1 MVIIQ
6 LSTNEQTMD
15 HRKSTKRSR
24 SEDAMKANAGDI
36 DNLSLVNTEPLF
48 PIPGMMFDMSD
59 SETLISC
66 DLRRGFHYG
75 IWKRKETR
83 FVFKWSMNRNRVIVA
98 DLENRRLEVFKNKVM
113 TYSSGTQGEI
123 DLNTNGRRWEGGVRN
138 GRPCGY
144 GILYDEEG
152 RKKYEGFMMDGMK
165 SCYGI
170 EYYSNIGRVKYQG
183 SYYDNKRFG
192 KGVLYDRNG
201 VVEHDGLW
209 KSNQPYSPHFDGK
222 TVDSLTALLDVPN
235 SSFNESRF
243 FCLYSFIHSLKRIVI
258 GNECFGR
265 VRSFELNGLRE
276 LESIEIG
283 NCSCRISDD
292 ERGDGV
298 CRMVNCP
305 KLVSIQIGKE
315 SFCDYQSFEL
325 TNLPSL
331 LSIGIGSK
339 CFIFAS
345 SFLLIGLITGLVYY
359 HRSSSTTICQV

>member
-1 MVIIQ
+1 
-6 LSTNEQTMD
+6 
-15 HRKSTKRSR
+15 
-24 SEDAMKANAGDI
+24 
-36 DNLSLVNTEPLF
+36 
-48 PIPGMMFDMSD
+48 
-59 SETLISC
+59 
-66 DLRRGFHYG
+66 
-75 IWKRKETR
+75 
-83 FVFKWSMNRNRVIVA
+83 
-98 DLENRRLEVFKNKVM
+98 
-113 TYSSGTQGEI
+113 
-123 DLNTNGRRWEGGVRN
+123 
-138 GRPCGY
+138 
-144 GILYDEEG
+144 
-152 RKKYEGFMMDGMK
+152 MDGMK

-170 EYYSNIGRVKYQG
+170 EYFSNIGRVKYQG

-359 HRSSSTTICQV
+359 HRSSSTTICQVWSLCIPVLLFGCVWEWLNEWIDDSDLPKLQSISLAKSAMECDNRDDRKTTSEESFNYKNTLTMRSENEWDWVSRSSFIDFLQRRERQLLHHRFSVFGE